1 MDGVAPDIVGL
12 AAALGIGLL
21 IGMDRER
28 SKGTGPH
35 RQPGG
40 LRTFALFAL
49 AGAIAAAVD
58 NPWLT
63 SAVVLSAA
71 ALASVAYHQSAESD
85 PGLTTEI
92 ALVVTTLLGI
102 LAYRHP
108 AVGAGLGVI
117 VAIMLAARTRM
128 HRFVLD
134 QLNAQEVHD
143 GLLLAAAALV
153 VLPLMPDR
161 AIDPLGAF
169 NPRVIWLLAILVMT
183 INAAGY
189 VALRAF
195 GAVVGLPLSGLAGGF
210 VSSTATHGAMASRA
224 LAEPALLRPAIAGAA
239 LSSLATPIFM
249 LIVLAVAN
257 QAVMVAMVLPM
268 TLAGLGALG
277 YGALF
282 TLRAVQAP
290 PPEQMQLGRPF
301 RPRDALIFTA
311 TVSAVIF
318 AAALLER
325 LFGTTG
331 ALVGVAVAGFAD
343 TQAAGASAASLAA
356 ADKLSVQQAVVATL
370 LAFSGNAAMKIVVS
384 WVSGRAAFALR
395 ILPGQLAM
403 VALAWLG
410 WVLSSWKLFQ

>member
-1 MDGVAPDIVGL
+1 
-12 AAALGIGLL
+12 
-21 IGMDRER
+21 
-28 SKGTGPH
+28 
-35 RQPGG
+35 
-40 LRTFALFAL
+40 
-49 AGAIAAAVD
+49 
-58 NPWLT
+58 
-63 SAVVLSAA
+63 
-71 ALASVAYHQSAESD
+71 
-85 PGLTTEI
+85 
-92 ALVVTTLLGI
+92 
-102 LAYRHP
+102 
-108 AVGAGLGVI
+108 
-117 VAIMLAARTRM
+117 
-128 HRFVLD
+128 
-134 QLNAQEVHD
+134 
-143 GLLLAAAALV
+143 
-153 VLPLMPDR
+153 
-161 AIDPLGAF
+161 
-169 NPRVIWLLAILVMT
+169 
-183 INAAGY
+183 
-189 VALRAF
+189 
-195 GAVVGLPLSGLAGGF
+195 
-210 VSSTATHGAMASRA
+210 MASRA